1 MSTTAEG
8 ATGFRSLADQLRSW
22 PDARLSRLLTERP
35 DLATP
40 APHDSAQLASRAA
53 TRSSILRAL
62 DQLTRAELAVLDA
75 LVLTGRST
83 VTRLQGLVNADP
95 AVVDAAVDRLLGLAL
110 AWESTGGLR
119 ALTGVADGLTGGPEQ
134 GVSGL
139 RPLSDPPPPAATV
152 DDSIAALSEPARAML
167 EHVVAAGG
175 EATTGSARVTVRPE
189 DASSPAEELLS
200 RRLLVPRTG
209 APAVVPGEVG
219 MAVRSGQTTTDRVDA
234 VPHLA
239 TSKRD
244 PAQVDRTAA
253 GAAFEAVRRLE
264 LLLDH
269 WGANPPSALRSGG
282 LGVRDLRATATAL
295 HVDEPTVA
303 LLVETA
309 AAAGLVATVADAGG
323 NPVWLPTDLF
333 DAWVLRPTAER
344 WTALVQVW
352 LDSPRMPGLV
362 GTRDP
367 AGKPWNALAP
377 ELAAVHM
384 PETRRMTLAALE
396 ALAPGEVLAAGTG
409 VPSVVA
415 MLGWQRPRRPRLRAE
430 QVIWTLAE
438 AAMLGV
444 TGLDGL
450 ASYARLLLA
459 DDDQGAA
466 KTLAALLPEPVAHVL
481 LQADLTAVAPGPLES
496 ALARKLQLV
505 AEVESRGGGAVY
517 RFTPESVRRALDIGW
532 TATELHEFLSS
543 VSRTPV
549 PQPLA
554 YLVDDT
560 ARTFGTVRV
569 GHAEAYLRA
578 DDEAALTEL
587 LHHPQSAGLGL
598 RRLAPTVLTSSTPL
612 DVLLTRL
619 RGLGAAPVV
628 EAPDGT
634 VHIARPDLRRARTP
648 REHRQAHGRIGGE
661 AARSARRTA
670 AVASVVTAIRSGDRA
685 AATRP
690 PGPEPASTPSGS
702 LAALRDAAEVGA
714 VVVISYVDNHGTRT
728 DRVVEPV
735 SVEGGVLTAHDH
747 RTDDT
752 RTFAVHRITTV
763 RPVDDPPAASPAP

>member
-1 MSTTAEG
+1 MSKD
-8 ATGFRSLADQLRSW
+8 GFRSLADQLRSW
-22 PDARLSRLLTERP
+22 PDARLSRLLSERP

-75 LVLTGRST
+75 LVLTGRSS
-83 VTRLQGLVNADP
+83 VDRLRELVNAGP
-95 AVVDAAVDRLLGLAL
+95 AVVDAAVERLLELGL

-139 RPLSDPPPPAATV
+139 RPFTDPPPPASAVEESLT
-152 DDSIAALSEPARAML
+152 ALSEPARALL

-175 EATTGSARVTVRPE
+175 EATTGAARLTVLPE
-189 DASSPAEELLS
+189 DATTPAEELLA
-200 RRLLVPRTG
+200 RRLLVPRAGST
-209 APAVVPGEVG
+209 AVVPGEVG
-219 MAVRSGQTTTDRVDA
+219 VAVRGGHTTSEPVDD
-234 VPHLA
+234 VPALA
-239 TSKRD
+239 TTPRD
-244 PAQVDRTAA
+244 AAQVDRAAA

-264 LLLDH
+264 LLLDR
-269 WGANPPSALRSGG
+269 WGASPPSALRSGG
-282 LGVRDLRATATAL
+282 LGVRDLKATAAAL
-295 HVDEPTVA
+295 HLDEPTVA

-309 AAAGLVATVADAGG
+309 AGAGLVTTVADGAG

-333 DAWVLRPTAER
+333 DAWVQRPTADR
-344 WTALVQVW
+344 WTALVRVW

-362 GTRDP
+362 GSRDP
-367 AGKPWNALAP
+367 AGKAWNALAP
-377 ELAAVHM
+377 ELASVHM
-384 PETRRMTLAALE
+384 PESRRMALAALE
-396 ALAPGEVLAAGTG
+396 QLPPGEVLAVGTG
-409 VPSVVA
+409 IPSLVA
-415 MLGWQRPRRPRLRAE
+415 LLAWQRPRRPRLRAD
-430 QVIWTLAE
+430 QVLWALAE
-438 AAMLGV
+438 AALLGV

-450 ASYARLLLA
+450 ASYARLLLTE
-459 DDDQGAA
+459 DDAA
-466 KTLAALLPEPVAHVL
+466 AGKALAGLLPQPVEHVL

-517 RFTPESVRRALDIGW
+517 RFTPSSVRRALDIGW
-532 TATELHEFLSS
+532 TATELHEFLAS

-549 PQPLA
+549 PQPLE

-560 ARTFGTVRV
+560 ARTFGTIRV

-578 DDEAALTEL
+578 DDETALTEL
-587 LHHPQSAGLGL
+587 LHHSQSAGLGL
-598 RRLAPTVLTSSTPL
+598 RRLAPTVLTSTTPL
-612 DVLLTRL
+612 DVLLPRL
-619 RGLGAAPVV
+619 RDLGAAPVV
-628 EAPDGT
+628 EAADGT
-634 VHIARPDLRRARTP
+634 VHATRPDLRRARTP
-648 REHRQAHGRIGGE
+648 REHRPGQGPLGID

-670 AVASVVTAIRSGDRA
+670 AVASVVTAIRAGDRA

-690 PGPEPASTPSGS
+690 AGPEQASTPSGS

-714 VVVISYVDNHGTRT
+714 VVVISYVDNQGTRT

-752 RTFAVHRITTV
+752 RTFAVHRITSV
-763 RPVDDPPAASPAP
+763 RPVDDPSPTP

>member
-1 MSTTAEG
+1 MSTTAAG

-22 PDARLSRLLTERP
+22 PDARLSRLLSQRP

-75 LVLTGRST
+75 IVLTGRTS
-83 VTRLQGLVNADP
+83 VDRLRALVNADP
-95 AVVDAAVDRLLGLAL
+95 AVVDAAVERLLGLAL

-119 ALTGVADGLTGGPEQ
+119 ALTGVADGLAGGPEQ

-139 RPLSDPPPPAATV
+139 RPFTDPPPPPEVVTT
-152 DDSIAALSEPARAML
+152 ALAEMSEKGRALL
-167 EHVVAAGG
+167 EHVVDAGG
-175 EATTGSARVTVRPE
+175 EATTGSARVTVLPE
-189 DASSPAEELLS
+189 DAASPAEELLS
-200 RRLLVPRTG
+200 RRLLVPRAG
-209 APAVVPGEVG
+209 GPAVVPGEVG
-219 MAVRSGQTTTDRVDA
+219 VAVRGGHTTVGPVDD
-234 VPHLA
+234 VPALA
-239 TSKRD
+239 TSGRD
-244 PAQVDRTAA
+244 AAQVDRTAA
-253 GAAFEAVRRLE
+253 GAAFECVRRLE
-264 LLLDH
+264 LLLDR
-269 WGANPPSALRSGG
+269 WGAAPPSALRSGG
-282 LGVRDLRATATAL
+282 LGVRDLKATATAL
-295 HVDEPTVA
+295 HLDQATVA

-309 AAAGLVATVADAGG
+309 AAAGLVTTVADGSG

-333 DAWVLRPTAER
+333 DTWVQRPTAER
-344 WTALVQVW
+344 WTALVRVW

-367 AGKPWNALAP
+367 AGKTWNALAP

-396 ALAPGEVLAAGTG
+396 QLPPGEVLAPGTG
-409 VPSVVA
+409 TSSVVA
-415 MLGWQRPRRPRLRAE
+415 LLAWQRPRRPRLRGE
-430 QVIWTLAE
+430 QVLWSLSE
-438 AAMLGV
+438 AATLGV

-450 ASYARLLLA
+450 ASYARLLLR
-459 DDDQGAA
+459 DEDTAA
-466 KTLAALLPEPVAHVL
+466 AAALAALLPEPVEHVL

-496 ALARKLQLV
+496 GLARRLQLV
-505 AEVESRGGGAVY
+505 AEVESRGAGAVY
-517 RFTPESVRRALDIGW
+517 RFTPASVRRALDIGW
-532 TATELHEFLSS
+532 TATELHEFLST

-560 ARTFGTVRV
+560 ARTFGTIRV

-587 LHHPQSAGLGL
+587 LHHPQATGLGL
-598 RRLAPTVLTSSTPL
+598 RRLAPTVLTSTTPL
-612 DVLLTRL
+612 DVLLPRL
-619 RGLGAAPVV
+619 RDLGAAPVV
-628 EAPDGT
+628 EAADGT
-634 VHIARPDLRRARTP
+634 VHVARPDARRARTP
-648 REHRQAHGRIGGE
+648 REHRQGPLGAE
-661 AARSARRTA
+661 SARAARRTA

-685 AATRP
+685 AASRP
-690 PGPEPASTPSGS
+690 AGPEATTSPSGS

-728 DRVVEPV
+728 ERVVEPV

-752 RTFAVHRITTV
+752 RQFAVHRITTV
-763 RPVDDPPAASPAP
+763 RPVDAQ

>member
-1 MSTTAEG
+1 MSTP
-8 ATGFRSLADQLRSW
+8 GFRSLADQLRSW
-22 PDARLSRLLTERP
+22 PDERLSRLLFQRP

-75 LVLTGRST
+75 LVLTGRSS
-83 VTRLQGLVNADP
+83 VTRLQGLVNAEP
-95 AVVDAAVDRLLGLAL
+95 AAVAAAVNRLLEVAL
-110 AWESTGGLR
+110 AWESSGGLR

-139 RPLSDPPPPAATV
+139 QPFTDPPPPASAV
-152 DDSIAALSEPARAML
+152 AESLAALSAPARAL
-167 EHVVAAGG
+167 LDHVVAAGG
-175 EATTGSARVTVRPE
+175 EATTGSARVTVLPQE
-189 DASSPAEELLS
+189 AATPAEELLA
-200 RRLLVPRTG
+200 RRLLVPRAAG
-209 APAVVPGEVG
+209 AAVVPGEVG
-219 MAVRSGQTTTDRVDA
+219 VAVRGGRTTTARVDD
-234 VPHLA
+234 VPQVA
-239 TSKRD
+239 TSARE
-244 PAQVDRTAA
+244 PAQVDRAAA
-253 GAAFEAVRRLE
+253 GAAFDAVRRLE
-264 LLLDH
+264 LLLDR
-269 WGANPPSALRSGG
+269 WGAAPPSALRSGG

-295 HVDEPTVA
+295 HLDEPTVA

-309 AAAGLVATVADAGG
+309 AAAGLVTTVADASGS
-323 NPVWLPTDLF
+323 PVWLPTDLF
-333 DAWVLRPTAER
+333 DSWVLRPAAER
-344 WTALVQVW
+344 WTALVRVW
-352 LDSPRMPGLV
+352 LESPRMPGLV
-362 GTRDP
+362 GSRDP
-367 AGKPWNALAP
+367 AGKAWNALAP

-384 PETRRMTLAALE
+384 PETRRMALAALE
-396 ALAPGEVLAAGTG
+396 EVPPGAVLAPGTG
-409 VPSVVA
+409 IPSVVA
-415 MLGWQRPRRPRLRAE
+415 LLAWRRPRRPRQRAD
-430 QVIWTLAE
+430 QVLWTLQE
-438 AAMLGV
+438 AAVLGV

-450 ASYARLLLA
+450 ASYARLLLT
-459 DDDQGAA
+459 DDDAA
-466 KTLAALLPEPVAHVL
+466 AGKALSVLLPRPVEHVL

-517 RFTPESVRRALDIGW
+517 RFTPGSVRRALDLGW
-532 TATELHEFLSS
+532 TATELHEFLAS

-549 PQPLA
+549 PQPLQ

-578 DDEAALTEL
+578 DDETALTEL
-587 LHHPQSAGLGL
+587 LHHPQAADLGL
-598 RRLAPTVLTSSTPL
+598 RRLAPTVLTSTTPL
-612 DVLLTRL
+612 DVLLPRL
-619 RGLGAAPVV
+619 RDLGAAPVV
-628 EAPDGT
+628 EAADGT
-634 VHIARPDLRRARTP
+634 VHVARPDLRRARTP
-648 REHRQAHGRIGGE
+648 REHRQGPGPLGVD

-670 AVASVVTAIRSGDRA
+670 AVASVVTAIRAGDRA

-690 PGPEPASTPSGS
+690 AGPTPAATPSGA

-735 SVEGGVLTAHDH
+735 SVEGGVLTAHDQ

-763 RPVDDPPAASPAP
+763 RAVDST

>member
-1 MSTTAEG
+1 MTAS
-8 ATGFRSLADQLRSW
+8 GFRSLADQLRSW
-22 PDARLSRLLTERP
+22 PDARLSHLLNERP

-75 LVLTGRST
+75 LVLTGRSS
-83 VTRLQGLVNADP
+83 VDRLHELVNARST
-95 AVVDAAVDRLLGLAL
+95 VVDAAVERLLGLAL

-119 ALTGVADGLTGGPEQ
+119 ALTGVADGLTGGRAQ

-139 RPLSDPPPPAATV
+139 RPFTDPPASATAV
-152 DDSIAALSEPARAML
+152 ARSLAALSEPARAML
-167 EHVVAAGG
+167 EHVVDAGG
-175 EATTGSARVTVRPE
+175 EATTGSARATVLPE
-189 DASSPAEELLS
+189 EAASPAEELLS
-200 RRLLVPRTG
+200 RRLLLPRAGGT
-209 APAVVPGEVG
+209 AVVPGEVG
-219 MAVRSGQTTTDRVDA
+219 VALRGGRTTVEPVDD
-234 VPHLA
+234 VPALVT
-239 TSKRD
+239 TSRD
-244 PAQVDRTAA
+244 PAQVDRAAA

-264 LLLDH
+264 LLLDL
-269 WGANPPSALRSGG
+269 WGATPPSALRSGG

-295 HVDEPTVA
+295 HLDEPTVA

-309 AAAGLVATVADAGG
+309 AGAGLVTTVADGAG

-344 WTALVQVW
+344 WTALVRVW
-352 LDSPRMPGLV
+352 LESPRMPGLV
-362 GTRDP
+362 GSRDP

-384 PETRRMTLAALE
+384 PETRRMALAALDG
-396 ALAPGEVLAAGTG
+396 LPPGEVLAPGTG
-409 VPSVVA
+409 LPSVVA
-415 MLGWQRPRRPRLRAE
+415 LLTWQRPRRPRLRAE
-430 QVIWTLAE
+430 QVLWTLTE
-438 AAMLGV
+438 AAALGV
-444 TGLDGL
+444 VGLDGL
-450 ASYARLLLA
+450 ASYARQVIA
-459 DDDQGAA
+459 GDDAA
-466 KTLAALLPEPVAHVL
+466 ASTTLAALLPQPVEHVL

-496 ALARKLQLV
+496 ALARRLQLV

-517 RFTPESVRRALDIGW
+517 RFTPASVRRALDIGW
-532 TATELHEFLSS
+532 TATELHEFLAS

-549 PQPLA
+549 PQPLE

-560 ARTFGTVRV
+560 ARTFGTIRV

-578 DDEAALTEL
+578 DDETALTEL
-587 LHHPQSAGLGL
+587 LHHPQAAGLGL

-612 DVLLTRL
+612 DVLLPRL
-619 RGLGAAPVV
+619 RDLGAAPVV
-628 EAPDGT
+628 EAGDGT
-634 VHIARPDLRRARTP
+634 VHVARPDLRRARTP
-648 REHRQAHGRIGGE
+648 REHRQGQGPLGVD
-661 AARSARRTA
+661 AARAARRTA
-670 AVASVVTAIRSGDRA
+670 AVASVVTAIRAGDRA
-685 AATRP
+685 ASSRSA
-690 PGPEPASTPSGS
+690 GPEPASTPSGS

-763 RPVDDPPAASPAP
+763 RPAEPV

>member
-1 MSTTAEG
+1 M
-8 ATGFRSLADQLRSW
+8 ATQGFRSLADQLRSW
-22 PDARLSRLLTERP
+22 PDARLSRLLSERP

-75 LVLTGRST
+75 LVLTGRSS
-83 VTRLQGLVNADP
+83 VDRLRELVNADP
-95 AVVDAAVDRLLGLAL
+95 TVVDAAVERLLELAL

-139 RPLSDPPPPAATV
+139 RPFTDPPPPAAAVET
-152 DDSIAALSEPARAML
+152 SLGALSEPARALL

-175 EATTGSARVTVRPE
+175 EATTGSARVTVLPD
-189 DASSPAEELLS
+189 DAATPAEELLS
-200 RRLLVPRTG
+200 RRLLVPRAGST
-209 APAVVPGEVG
+209 AVVPGEVG
-219 MAVRSGQTTTDRVDA
+219 VAVRGGRTTAEPVDD
-234 VPHLA
+234 VPALA
-239 TSKRD
+239 TTARD
-244 PAQVDRTAA
+244 AAQVDRAAA
-253 GAAFEAVRRLE
+253 GAAFESVRRLE
-264 LLLDH
+264 LLLDL
-269 WGANPPSALRSGG
+269 WGAAPPSALRSGG

-295 HVDEPTVA
+295 HLDEPTVA

-309 AAAGLVATVADAGG
+309 AGAGLVTTVADGAG

-333 DAWVLRPTAER
+333 DTWVQRPIAER
-344 WTALVQVW
+344 WTALVRVW
-352 LDSPRMPGLV
+352 LESPRMPGLV
-362 GTRDP
+362 GSRDS
-367 AGKPWNALAP
+367 AGKAWNALAP

-396 ALAPGEVLAAGTG
+396 QLPPGETLAAGTG
-409 VPSVVA
+409 IPSVVA
-415 MLGWQRPRRPRLRAE
+415 LLAWQRPRRPRLRAE
-430 QVIWTLAE
+430 QVLWTLTE
-438 AAMLGV
+438 AALLGV
-444 TGLDGL
+444 TGRDGL
-450 ASYARLLLA
+450 ASYARRMLT
-459 DDDQGAA
+459 DDDAA
-466 KTLAALLPEPVAHVL
+466 AGKALASLLPQPVEHVL

-517 RFTPESVRRALDIGW
+517 RFTPASVRRALDVGW
-532 TATELHEFLSS
+532 TATELHEFLAS

-549 PQPLA
+549 PQPLE

-560 ARTFGTVRV
+560 ARTFGTIRV

-578 DDEAALTEL
+578 DDETALTEL
-587 LHHPQSAGLGL
+587 LHHPQAAALGL
-598 RRLAPTVLTSSTPL
+598 RRLAPTVLISTTPL
-612 DVLLTRL
+612 DVLLPRL
-619 RGLGAAPVV
+619 RDLGAAPVV
-628 EAPDGT
+628 EAGDGT
-634 VHIARPDLRRARTP
+634 VHVARPDLRRARTP
-648 REHRQAHGRIGGE
+648 REHRPGHGPLGID

-670 AVASVVTAIRSGDRA
+670 AVASVVTAIRAGDRA
-685 AATRP
+685 AASRP
-690 PGPEPASTPSGS
+690 AGREPISTPSGS

-714 VVVISYVDNHGTRT
+714 AVVISYVDNQGTRT
-728 DRVVEPV
+728 ERVVEPV

-763 RPVDDPPAASPAP
+763 RPVDDPPASSAAP

>member
-1 MSTTAEG
+1 MTTS
-8 ATGFRSLADQLRSW
+8 GFRSLADQLRGW
-22 PDARLSRLLTERP
+22 PDARLSHLLTERP

-75 LVLTGRST
+75 LVLTGRSS
-83 VTRLQGLVNADP
+83 VDRLHELVNARST
-95 AVVDAAVDRLLGLAL
+95 VVDAAVERLLGLAL

-119 ALTGVADGLTGGPEQ
+119 ALTGVADGLTGGREQ

-139 RPLSDPPPPAATV
+139 RPLTDPPPPTAAVTT
-152 DDSIAALSEPARAML
+152 SLAALSEPARAML
-167 EHVVAAGG
+167 EHVVDAGG
-175 EATTGSARVTVRPE
+175 EATTGSARATVLPE
-189 DASSPAEELLS
+189 EAASPAEELLS
-200 RRLLVPRTG
+200 RRLLVPRAGGT
-209 APAVVPGEVG
+209 AVVPGEVG
-219 MAVRSGQTTTDRVDA
+219 VALRGGRTTVEPVDD
-234 VPHLA
+234 VPALA
-239 TSKRD
+239 TASRD
-244 PAQVDRTAA
+244 PAQVDRAAA

-264 LLLDH
+264 LLLDL
-269 WGANPPSALRSGG
+269 WGAAPPSALRSGG

-295 HVDEPTVA
+295 HLDEPTVA

-309 AAAGLVATVADAGG
+309 AGAGLVTTVADGAG

-344 WTALVQVW
+344 WTALVRVW
-352 LDSPRMPGLV
+352 LESPRMPGLV
-362 GTRDP
+362 GSRDP

-384 PETRRMTLAALE
+384 SETRRMALAALDG
-396 ALAPGEVLAAGTG
+396 LPPGEVLAAGTG
-409 VPSVVA
+409 LPSVLA
-415 MLGWQRPRRPRLRAE
+415 LLSWQRPRRPRLRAE
-430 QVIWTLAE
+430 QVVWTLTE
-438 AAMLGV
+438 AAALGV
-444 TGLDGL
+444 AGLDGL
-450 ASYARLLLA
+450 ASYARQVLA
-459 DDDQGAA
+459 GDDDAA
-466 KTLAALLPEPVAHVL
+466 SRTLAALLPQPVEHVL

-496 ALARKLQLV
+496 ALARRLQLV

-517 RFTPESVRRALDIGW
+517 RFTPASVRRALDIGW
-532 TATELHEFLSS
+532 TATELHEFLAS

-549 PQPLA
+549 PQPLE

-560 ARTFGTVRV
+560 ARTFGTIRV

-578 DDEAALTEL
+578 DDETALTEL
-587 LHHPQSAGLGL
+587 LHHPQAAGLGL

-612 DVLLTRL
+612 DVLLPRL
-619 RGLGAAPVV
+619 RDLGAAPVV
-628 EAPDGT
+628 EAGDGT
-634 VHIARPDLRRARTP
+634 VHVARPGLRRARTP
-648 REHRQAHGRIGGE
+648 REHRQGQGPLGVD
-661 AARSARRTA
+661 AARAARRTA
-670 AVASVVTAIRSGDRA
+670 AVASVVTAVRAGDRA
-685 AATRP
+685 ASSRP
-690 PGPEPASTPSGS
+690 AGPEPASTPSGS

-763 RPVDDPPAASPAP
+763 RAVDSA

>member
-1 MSTTAEG
+1 MSTP
-8 ATGFRSLADQLRSW
+8 GFRSLADQLRSW
-22 PDARLSRLLTERP
+22 PDERLSRLLFQRP

-75 LVLTGRST
+75 LVLTGRSS
-83 VTRLQGLVNADP
+83 VTRLQGLVNAEP
-95 AVVDAAVDRLLGLAL
+95 AAVAAAVDRLLEVAL
-110 AWESTGGLR
+110 AWESSGGLR

-139 RPLSDPPPPAATV
+139 QPFTDPPPPASAV
-152 DDSIAALSEPARAML
+152 AESLAALSAPARAL
-167 EHVVAAGG
+167 LDHVVAAGG
-175 EATTGSARVTVRPE
+175 EATTGSARVTVLPQE
-189 DASSPAEELLS
+189 AATPAEELLA
-200 RRLLVPRTG
+200 RRLLVPRAAG
-209 APAVVPGEVG
+209 AAVVPGEVG
-219 MAVRSGQTTTDRVDA
+219 VAVRGGRTTTARVDD
-234 VPHLA
+234 VPQVA
-239 TSKRD
+239 TSVREA
-244 PAQVDRTAA
+244 AQVDRAAA
-253 GAAFEAVRRLE
+253 GAAFDAVRRLE
-264 LLLDH
+264 LLLDR
-269 WGANPPSALRSGG
+269 WGAAPPSALRSGG

-295 HVDEPTVA
+295 HLDEPTVA

-309 AAAGLVATVADAGG
+309 AAAGLVTTVADASGS
-323 NPVWLPTDLF
+323 PVWLPTDLF
-333 DAWVLRPTAER
+333 DSWVLRPAAER
-344 WTALVQVW
+344 WTALVRVW
-352 LDSPRMPGLV
+352 LESPRMPGLV
-362 GTRDP
+362 GSRDP
-367 AGKPWNALAP
+367 AGKAWNALAP

-384 PETRRMTLAALE
+384 PETRRMALAALE
-396 ALAPGEVLAAGTG
+396 EVPPGAVLAPGTG
-409 VPSVVA
+409 IPSVVA
-415 MLGWQRPRRPRLRAE
+415 LLAWRRPRRPRQRAD
-430 QVIWTLAE
+430 QVLWTLQE
-438 AAMLGV
+438 AAVLGV

-450 ASYARLLLA
+450 ASYARLLLT
-459 DDDQGAA
+459 DDDAA
-466 KTLAALLPEPVAHVL
+466 AGKALSVLLPRPVEHVL

-517 RFTPESVRRALDIGW
+517 RFTPGSVRRALDLGW
-532 TATELHEFLSS
+532 TATELHEFLAS

-549 PQPLA
+549 PQPLQ

-578 DDEAALTEL
+578 DDETALTEL
-587 LHHPQSAGLGL
+587 LHHPQAAGLGL
-598 RRLAPTVLTSSTPL
+598 RRLAPTVLTSTTPL
-612 DVLLTRL
+612 DVLLPRL
-619 RGLGAAPVV
+619 RDLGAAPVV
-628 EAPDGT
+628 EAADGT
-634 VHIARPDLRRARTP
+634 VHVARPDLRRARTP
-648 REHRQAHGRIGGE
+648 REHRQGPGPLGVD

-670 AVASVVTAIRSGDRA
+670 AVASVVTAIRAGDRA

-690 PGPEPASTPSGS
+690 AGPTPAATPSGA

-735 SVEGGVLTAHDH
+735 SVEGGVLTAHDQ

-763 RPVDDPPAASPAP
+763 RAVDST